1 MLIDHLFIIDDSFAE
16 AWGSSFRV
24 DLEHHRGG
32 PSLSSKITSHE
43 HTVALN
49 VSSNGLAHTH
59 MALFLRLRRSCE
71 NCAVSLMDFVVR
83 IPCRAVLGK
92 NLIDAL
98 LDDLL
103 LDVDVIDE
111 GSILFDRV
119 ERILLRR
126 GQIFA

>member
-1 MLIDHLFIIDDSFAE
+1 
-16 AWGSSFRV
+16 
-24 DLEHHRGG
+24 
-32 PSLSSKITSHE
+32 
-43 HTVALN
+43 
-49 VSSNGLAHTH
+49 
-59 MALFLRLRRSCE
+59 
-71 NCAVSLMDFVVR
+71 MDFVVW

-92 NLIDAL
+92 NLVDAL

-126 GQIFA
+126 GQILA